1 MILHF
6 RDNDLIRRD
15 MTLFRRD
22 ITAGRVAGKGAFM
35 KTDGITIDEMELS
48 LTAFLC
54 LKRAGYRT
62 LGSLMRATRR
72 EIMEIP
78 QLTRRN
84 LEEICGCMDRY
95 GVGFSRLEAG

>member
-1 MILHF
+1 
-6 RDNDLIRRD
+6 
-15 MTLFRRD
+15 
-22 ITAGRVAGKGAFM
+22 M
-35 KTDGITIDEMELS
+35 KKERITIDEMELS

-72 EIMEIP
+72 DIMEIP

-84 LEEICGCMDRY
+84 LEEICGCMHRY
-95 GVGFSRLEAG
+95 GVDFSRLKAG